1 MIAYQ
6 FLFITVISFLLT
18 QTLAVDIGCWKR
30 DPVPNPKDC
39 DGAIKKI
46 LFDTKAKTPHLPV
59 NEGEVRTIDG
69 GCSLTVVNHSRA
81 IVTEDS
87 IRKAVESATKQCP
100 GTGGWVRFSDNKSV
114 GAEIRMRA
122 APGTE
127 WEGYN
132 PDFALEKP
140 YCYQGPK
147 GTPEVT
153 DKDACIKAFA
163 NLPTDAKGVI
173 MGKDNKPTNSIS
185 LQSKSCSIYM
195 FTTDQSL
202 LQVIK
207 KDAAPMITKM
217 VQECNKKTKYET
229 DIRSSYQRGT
239 LNLKGAEGPNGR
251 VIVRTYAY

>member
-6 FLFITVISFLLT
+6 FLFIAVISFLLT
-18 QTLAVDIGCWKR
+18 QTLAVDIGCWNCDQK
-30 DPVPNPKDC
+30 NP
-39 DGAIKKI
+39 
-46 LFDTKAKTPHLPV
+46 FRYQRKTPHLPV

-217 VQECNKKTKYET
+217 VQECDKK
-229 DIRSSYQRGT
+229 RGT